1 MTLTNVGAGDR
12 GVQDG
17 LVVVVVGR
25 SGRRVHFAGGVQ
37 VVRAL
42 LGPSAVV
49 AVHVDWTDEGGGA
62 LA

>member
-25 SGRRVHFAGGVQ
+25 SGRVVVAGGVQ
-37 VVRAL
+37 VIRAL
-42 LGPSAVV
+42 LGPSADV